1 MTQQPTTTTQYS
13 RPTIAL
19 CCILKD
25 EIKNLPQLLRSVE
38 GCFDEIHLTDTG
50 STDGSIEYIKEHQI
64 KWMDTGS
71 NIANTP
77 IFLKTFEW
85 CDDFAKARNHSMKG
99 VTTDFVMWMDLDDVL
114 SDKEAFKRWRD
125 HVMMLGDFWM
135 APYYYGF
142 DEHGNPNCTFLR
154 ERIVRTAKKFEWQY
168 FIHEGMIP
176 TESVQAQ
183 AVSTWQ
189 VHHKRTREDYEK
201 DFTRNVSML
210 ENYVKAGKELPIR
223 LKFYY
228 GKELFDKQ
236 RFQEAYVWLDQI
248 IDNKELQAHDRILTF
263 EYLMRSSIQRFF
275 IEQMHKAKEQQD
287 KTLVA
292 KSLSLGLQALALAPQ
307 RAEFWCLIADCFE
320 LLEQPMN
327 AIPCLEAAKSC
338 TMNEANSTTF
348 LFTSVPAYTF
358 VPANKLAVLKQMKGD
373 LDGAIFEA
381 KVAFEKF
388 KHPDTEKILNQL
400 LTVKQTIVKGQNP
413 NKVETNE
420 IVISCIPN
428 SHPYE
433 FDDAVYGVKGIGGS
447 ETALVEVAKHLRL
460 KTKKPVIV
468 FNTRQSEYVSPEGVV
483 YKPAQQMWEY
493 FCGRKPE
500 VHIAWRHNVKL
511 TDAPTYLWCHDLTT
525 PGAEK
530 NDVYEKIICLSN
542 FHKNYVQV
550 QQGIPTEKIVV
561 SRNGVNISR
570 FETKKTKKATKIVWP
585 SSADRGLDRAMDIVE
600 KARLRSGVDFELHV
614 YYGMDNMKKYPGPYQ
629 QMAIDLEKKM
639 SERPWVKYHGNVEQ
653 KHLAQ
658 EMLEAVMWLYP
669 ANFIETYC
677 ITVLEAICAGVYPIV
692 REIGALKDTVRPF
705 SDRDMADLVFLDAA
719 TEDEKNAWADL
730 VIDAYNLKKWE
741 NVSMGGLDY
750 SWEGVADQ
758 FMEFMKIGTETE
770 SGEFDQILRDVQVYT
785 PSGQIGLQDI
795 GV

>member
-1 MTQQPTTTTQYS
+1 MNQPKPLTQYS

-25 EIKNLPQLLRSVE
+25 EIKNIPQLLRSVE

-99 VTTDFVMWMDLDDVL
+99 VTTDYVMWLDLDDVL
-114 SDKEAFKRWRD
+114 SDKAAFKRWRD

-142 DEHGNPNCTFLR
+142 DEHGNPSCTFLR
-154 ERIVRTAKKFEWQY
+154 ERVVKTSKKFDWQY

-176 TESVQAQ
+176 QEPVNAQ

-189 VHHKRTREDYEK
+189 VHHKRTKEDYEK

-210 ENYVKAGKELPIR
+210 ENYVKAGNELPVR

-228 GKELFDKQ
+228 GKELFDKG
-236 RFQEAYVWLDQI
+236 RYQEAYVWLDQI
-248 IDNKELQAHDRILTF
+248 VDHKDLQAHDKILTY
-263 EYLMRSSIQRFF
+263 EYLIRSSIQRYFS
-275 IEQMHKAKEQQD
+275 EQMHKPKPEQD
-287 KTLVA
+287 KILIA

-307 RAEFWCLIADCFE
+307 RAEFLCLIADCFE
-320 LLEQPMN
+320 LLDQPMN
-327 AIPCLEAAKSC
+327 GVPFLEAAKACS
-338 TMNEANSTTF
+338 MGQANAATF
-348 LFTSVPAYTF
+348 LFTNVPAYTF
-358 VPANKLAVLKQMKGD
+358 VPCNKLAILKHAKGD
-373 LDGAIFEA
+373 LDGAIIEA
-381 KVAFEKF
+381 KSSYEKY

-400 LTVKQTIVKGQNP
+400 LTVKETVLKGQNP

-433 FDDAVYGVKGIGGS
+433 FDDNVYSSKGIGGS
-447 ETALVEVAKHLRL
+447 ETALVEVAKYLKL
-460 KTKKPVIV
+460 KTQKPVVV
-468 FNTRQSEYVSPEGVV
+468 FNTREKEYTSPEGVV
-483 YKPAQQMWEY
+483 YKPASQMWDY

-500 VHIAWRHNVKL
+500 CHIAWRHNVKL

-525 PGAEK
+525 PGAERSE
-530 NDVYEKIICLSN
+530 VYDKIICLSN

-550 QQGIPTEKIVV
+550 QQNISEDKIVV
-561 SRNGVNISR
+561 SRNGVNKER
-570 FETKKTKKATKIVWP
+570 FQTKKEKIPTKIVWP
-585 SSADRGLDRAMDIVE
+585 SSPDRGLDRAMDIIE
-600 KARLRSGVDFELHV
+600 MARKRSGVEFELHV
-614 YYGMDNMKKYPGPYQ
+614 YYGMDNMKKYAGPYQ
-629 QMAIDLEKKM
+629 QMAIELEKKIAD
-639 SERPWVKYHGNVEQ
+639 RPWVKYHGNVEQ
-653 KHLAQ
+653 KLLAQ
-658 EMLEAVMWLYP
+658 EMLEASMWIYP

-677 ITVLEAICAGVYPIV
+677 ITVLEAIEAGVYPIV

-705 SDRDMADLVFLDAA
+705 SDKDMADLVFLDAS
-719 TEDEKNAWADL
+719 TDEEKQVWADL

-741 NVSMGGLDY
+741 NVSMGDLDY
-750 SWEGVADQ
+750 SWEGVADH
-758 FMEFMKIGTETE
+758 FMEIMKLKPELLPEDI
-770 SGEFDQILRDVQVYT
+770 VVYT
-785 PSGQIGLQDI
+785 KNGQTSVQELGL
-795 GV
+795 